1 MIARAQGKLEILR
14 QTAGMLKAVIDGKTG
29 ELLGAHLFCAESHEI
44 INLLKLAM
52 DAHLPYTTLRDMIFT
67 HPTMAE
73 SLNDL
78 FSAVR

>member
-1 MIARAQGKLEILR
+1 MCSVPKARVLR
-14 QTAGMLKAVIDGKTG
+14 QTDGMLKAVIDGKTG
-29 ELLGAHLFCAESHEI
+29 ELLRTDLFCAESHEI
-44 INLLKLAM
+44 TNLLKLAM